1 MGIAAGQERRGR
13 IAIVGLS
20 VPLARQQLQRPKQDL
35 AKLPDGTTRIH
46 GRPRSAGGAFV
57 IIG

>member
-1 MGIAAGQERRGR
+1 M
-13 IAIVGLS
+13 VGLS

-35 AKLPDGTTRIH
+35 AKLPHGTSRIH

-57 IIG
+57 IIGRLPVGIFC